1 MDLAT
6 RAFLLLGI
14 IIGMFVI
21 AGIVLVVGRKMTM
34 DNNGESFDVG
44 KGRKKKRKKPS
55 KKQMKNISAVQG
67 GAVAGQA
74 PAPADYLMGAAAST
88 SGAFAAPAAQA
99 AASAPPYMPPAGA
112 VPPKQPGAQA
122 GGATSPFGG
131 AEQVNEE
138 W

>member
-44 KGRKKKRKKPS
+44 KGRKKKRKKPA
-55 KKQMKNISAVQG
+55 KKQMKNLSAMQG
-67 GAVAGQA
+67 GPVAGQA
-74 PAPADYLMGAAAST
+74 PAPADYLMGAAAT
-88 SGAFAAPAAQA
+88 APGAFATPVAQA
-99 AASAPPYMPPAGA
+99 SNSAPPFMPPAGA
-112 VPPKQPGAQA
+112 APTPQA
-122 GGATSPFGG
+122 GNTQGTPFGG
-131 AEQVNEE
+131 AEQVTEE